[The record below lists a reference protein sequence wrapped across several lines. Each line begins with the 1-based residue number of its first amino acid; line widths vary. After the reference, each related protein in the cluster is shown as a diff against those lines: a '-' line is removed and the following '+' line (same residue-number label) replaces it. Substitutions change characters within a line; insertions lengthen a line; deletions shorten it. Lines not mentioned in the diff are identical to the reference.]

1 MPNKSI
7 GETAKITPDEE
18 TMIGI
23 GIIGLGT
30 VGTGTYR
37 ILTEHA
43 ALIRKKTGLDLSVV
57 RVAEIDPR
65 KIKGKN
71 IDKKIIASD
80 ALELIRDERVNIVA
94 ELMGGINPAGEF
106 IKAAL
111 ASKKQVVTAN
121 KALLAEKGDELFA
134 LARKSGCEIGF
145 EASVCGGIPV
155 IRAIRDGLVGNEFTG
170 ILGILNG
177 TSNYILSK
185 MTDEGISFGEA
196 LKNAQKQGY
205 AEKDPT
211 FDVEGIDAAH
221 KLSILVRL
229 AFASPVTIKDITV
242 HGISSID
249 PVDIGFARDL
259 GYKIKLLA
267 IAKRS
272 ASGIEARV
280 EPAMLPLTHPMSSV
294 NGVYNAVYIVGD
306 KVGPNLFYGK
316 GAGSDP
322 TGSAVVSD
330 IVDLAKKLRSTP
342 FIPAQGLMVSGK
354 YKEAKSSPVPY
365 YLRVMAK
372 DMPGV
377 LSKIS
382 GILGDYKISISAVT
396 QQGRKLSGYVPIVM
410 VTHDAPEDGLKKAK
424 QVIDNSSF
432 TKGQSVHIRIEEGS

>member
-1 MPNKSI
+1 
-7 GETAKITPDEE
+7 
-18 TMIGI
+18 MIGI

-30 VGTGTYR
+30 VGAGTYR
-37 ILTEHA
+37 ILKDHA
-43 ALIRKKTGLDLSVV
+43 ALIRKRCGQDIKVV

-65 KIKGKN
+65 KIKGNN
-71 IDKKIIASD
+71 IDKKIVTRDAMELIGDDQVKIVVELIGGMHPASD
-80 ALELIRDERVNIVA
+80 
-94 ELMGGINPAGEF
+94 F

-111 ASKKQVVTAN
+111 SLKKPVVTAN
-121 KALLAEKGDELFA
+121 KALLSENGSELFT
-134 LARKSGCEIGF
+134 LAAKMGTDIGF

-155 IRAIRDGLVGNEFTG
+155 IRAIRDGLVGNDLSY

-177 TSNYILSK
+177 TSNYILSR

-196 LKNAQKQGY
+196 LKNAQQEGY

-229 AFASPVTIKDITV
+229 AFASPITTDRITTR
-242 HGISSID
+242 GIASID
-249 PVDIGFARDL
+249 PVDIGFARDF

-267 IAKRS
+267 IAKKTRS
-272 ASGIEARV
+272 GVEARV
-280 EPAMLPLTHPMSSV
+280 EPAMLPLNHPMSSV

-330 IVDLAKKLRSTP
+330 IVDLAKQISGTGRGCT
-342 FIPAQGLMVSGK
+342 AGLTVSGK
-354 YKEAKSSPVPY
+354 FKEAKSSPVPY
-365 YLRVMAK
+365 YLRVMAQ
-372 DMPGV
+372 DTPGV

-382 GILGDYKISISAVT
+382 GILSEYKISISAVT
-396 QQGRKLSGYVPIVM
+396 QQGRKLSGYVPVVM
-410 VTHDAPEDGLKKAK
+410 VTHDAPEDGLNKAR
-424 QVIDNSSF
+424 QEIDNQSF
-432 TKGQSVHIRIEEGS
+432 TKGESVHIRIEEGNL

>member
-1 MPNKSI
+1 MTHYLITHYPIYGMILAWFPVDCTCGNVVIFNINIYRINQS
-7 GETAKITPDEE
+7 ARYMKILSPDGAI
-18 TMIGI
+18 MIGI

-43 ALIRKKTGLDLSVV
+43 ELIRKKTGIDLGVV
-57 RVAEIDPR
+57 RIAEIDPR

-71 IDKKIIASD
+71 IDRKMLTSD
-80 ALELIRDERVNIVA
+80 AMELIRDERVHIVA
-94 ELMGGINPAGEF
+94 ELIGGMNPASDF

-111 ASKKQVVTAN
+111 RQKKQVVTAN

-134 LARKSGCEIGF
+134 LAAKTGCDIGF

-155 IRAIRDGLVGNEFTG
+155 IRAIRDGLVGNEFTY

-177 TSNYILSK
+177 TSNYILSR

-196 LKNAQKQGY
+196 LKTAQQEGY

-229 AFASPVTIKDITV
+229 AFSSPVTMDKITT

-249 PVDIGFARDL
+249 PVDIGFARDF

-280 EPAMLPLTHPMSSV
+280 EPAMIPLNHPMSSV

-306 KVGPNLFYGK
+306 RVGPNLFYGK
-316 GAGSDP
+316 GAGSEP

-330 IVDLAKKLRSTP
+330 IVDLAKRISHKTGCPR
-342 FIPAQGLMVSGK
+342 
-354 YKEAKSSPVPY
+354 
-365 YLRVMAK
+365 
-372 DMPGV
+372 
-377 LSKIS
+377 S
-382 GILGDYKISISAVT
+382 GIDRFGKI
-396 QQGRKLSGYVPIVM
+396 
-410 VTHDAPEDGLKKAK
+410 
-424 QVIDNSSF
+424 
-432 TKGQSVHIRIEEGS
+432 

>member
-1 MPNKSI
+1 M
-7 GETAKITPDEE
+7 KILSPDGAI
-18 TMIGI
+18 MIGI

-43 ALIRKKTGLDLSVV
+43 ELIRKKTGIDIGVV
-57 RVAEIDPR
+57 RIAEIDPR

-71 IDKKIIASD
+71 INRKMLTSD
-80 ALELIRDERVNIVA
+80 AMELIRDERVHIVA
-94 ELMGGINPAGEF
+94 ELIGGMNPASDF

-111 ASKKQVVTAN
+111 RQKKQVVTAN

-134 LARKSGCEIGF
+134 LAAKTGCDIGF

-155 IRAIRDGLVGNEFTG
+155 IRAIRDGLVGNEFTY

-177 TSNYILSK
+177 TSNYILSR

-196 LKNAQKQGY
+196 LKTAQQEGY

-229 AFASPVTIKDITV
+229 AFSSPVTMDKITT

-249 PVDIGFARDL
+249 PVDIGFARDF

-280 EPAMLPLTHPMSSV
+280 EPAMIPLNHPMSSV

-306 KVGPNLFYGK
+306 RVGPNLFYGK
-316 GAGSDP
+316 GAGSEP

-330 IVDLAKKLRSTP
+330 IVDLAKRISHKTGV
-342 FIPAQGLMVSGK
+342 PAPGLTVSGK

-382 GILGDYKISISAVT
+382 GILADYKISISAVT
-396 QQGRKLSGYVPIVM
+396 QQGRKLSGHVPIVM

-424 QVIDNSSF
+424 QDIDNSSF
-432 TKGQSVHIRIEEGS
+432 TKGQSVHIRIEEGNS

>member
-1 MPNKSI
+1 
-7 GETAKITPDEE
+7 
-18 TMIGI
+18 
-23 GIIGLGT
+23 
-30 VGTGTYR
+30 
-37 ILTEHA
+37 
-43 ALIRKKTGLDLSVV
+43 
-57 RVAEIDPR
+57 
-65 KIKGKN
+65 
-71 IDKKIIASD
+71 
-80 ALELIRDERVNIVA
+80 
-94 ELMGGINPAGEF
+94 
-106 IKAAL
+106 
-111 ASKKQVVTAN
+111 
-121 KALLAEKGDELFA
+121 
-134 LARKSGCEIGF
+134 
-145 EASVCGGIPV
+145 
-155 IRAIRDGLVGNEFTG
+155 
-170 ILGILNG
+170 
-177 TSNYILSK
+177 

-354 YKEAKSSPVPY
+354 YREAKSSPVPY

>member
-1 MPNKSI
+1 
-7 GETAKITPDEE
+7 
-18 TMIGI
+18 MIGI

-37 ILTEHA
+37 ILTERA
-43 ALIRKKTGLDLSVV
+43 ALIRQKTGLDLGVV
-57 RVAEIDPR
+57 RIAEINPR
-65 KIKGKN
+65 NVKGKN
-71 IDKKIIASD
+71 IDRAILTPD
-80 ALELIRDERVNIVA
+80 AMELIRDERVNIVV
-94 ELMGGINPAGEF
+94 ELIGGMKPAGDL

-111 ASKKQVVTAN
+111 GLKKQVVTAN
-121 KALLAEKGDELFA
+121 KALLAEKGEELFA
-134 LARKSGCEIGF
+134 LAKRTGCDIGF

-155 IRAIRDGLVGNEFTG
+155 IRAIRDGLVGNRFTY

-177 TSNYILSK
+177 TSNYILSR

-196 LKNAQKQGY
+196 LKNAQKEGY

-221 KLSILVRL
+221 KLSLLVRL
-229 AFASPVTIKDITV
+229 AFSSPVTMKNITV

-280 EPAMLPLTHPMSSV
+280 EPAMLALNHPMSSV
-294 NGVYNAVYIVGD
+294 NGVFNAVYIAGD
-306 KVGPNLFYGK
+306 RVGPNLFYGR
-316 GAGSDP
+316 GAGSEP

-330 IVDLAKKLRSTP
+330 IVDMAKKLKSNAVASVP
-342 FIPAQGLMVSGK
+342 GLVVSGK
-354 YKEAKSSPVPY
+354 YREAKSSPVPY

-372 DMPGV
+372 DTPGV

-382 GILGDYKISISAVT
+382 GILANYKISISAVT
-396 QQGRKLSGYVPIVM
+396 QQGRKLSGHVPIVM

-424 QVIDNSSF
+424 RDIDNSAF
-432 TKGQSVHIRIEEGS
+432 TKGQSVHIRIEEGNA

>member
-1 MPNKSI
+1 
-7 GETAKITPDEE
+7 
-18 TMIGI
+18 MIGI

-37 ILTEHA
+37 ILTEQA
-43 ALIRKKTGLDLSVV
+43 SLIRKRTGLDLGVV
-57 RVAEIDPR
+57 RIAEIDPR
-65 KIKGKN
+65 NIKGKN
-71 IDKKIIASD
+71 IDRKILTSD
-80 ALELIRDERVNIVA
+80 AMELIRDDRVNIVV
-94 ELMGGINPAGEF
+94 ELIGGINPAADF

-111 ASKKQVVTAN
+111 VEKKHVVTAN

-134 LARKSGCEIGF
+134 AALKRGCDIGF

-155 IRAIRDGLVGNEFTG
+155 IRAIREGLVGNQFTY

-177 TSNYILSK
+177 TSNYILSR
-185 MTDEGISFGEA
+185 MTDEGLSFGEA
-196 LKNAQKQGY
+196 LKNAQREGY

-229 AFASPVTIKDITV
+229 AFSSPVTMSNITT

-249 PVDIGFARDL
+249 PIDIGFARDF

-280 EPAMLPLTHPMSSV
+280 EPAMLPFNHPMSSV

-306 KVGPNLFYGK
+306 RVGPNLFYGK
-316 GAGSDP
+316 GAGSEP

-330 IVDLAKKLRSTP
+330 IVGLAKKISSKAAVSVP
-342 FIPAQGLMVSGK
+342 GLTVSGK

-382 GILGDYKISISAVT
+382 GILADYKISISAVT

-424 QVIDNSSF
+424 QAIDNSSF
-432 TKGQSVHIRIEEGS
+432 TKGQSVHIRIEEGNL